1 MPNQWYVN
9 QIKRPTQE
17 QVWTTKILSQYLIG
31 NDYWW
36 LYYLTVVKQL

>member
-1 MPNQWYVN
+1 ML
-9 QIKRPTQE
+9 IKLYKRLRQEE

-36 LYYLTVVKQL
+36 LYYTVVK